1 MKQFSGNLFLLNKTR
16 NNSRD
21 DNDDNGDDD
30 LLGENEQE
38 EECDADHED
47 LMHQIIEGDEEMPIG
62 EGEIKV
68 MTIDRGGLKEILMT
82 YCSDIKRL
90 VLFRIAFYRFPKT
103 IASSQEYSM
112 RNENIFCERKKNF
125 KN

>member
-21 DNDDNGDDD
+21 DNDDDD

-82 YCSDIKRL
+82 YCLDIKRL
-90 VLFRIAFYRFPKT
+90 VL
-103 IASSQEYSM
+103 SG
-112 RNENIFCERKKNF
+112 
-125 KN
+125 